1 VGEIKEEVSIIAINL
16 ISIVLYGY
24 AMMNGIRIAR
34 LGWHHWRGTGGAAR
48 FWEGFMLFG
57 VLFPS
62 LMALSFFGIVATFL
76 ICRYVVGLLIGG

>member
-1 VGEIKEEVSIIAINL
+1 
-16 ISIVLYGY
+16 
-24 AMMNGIRIAR
+24 
-34 LGWHHWRGTGGAAR
+34 
-48 FWEGFMLFG
+48 